1 MKKLKNKT
9 FTILLII
16 LTIFILSLLI
26 IFNGELYQRELNDV
40 KTDLRE
46 IENIHNNYYIVN
58 DNVIINGNTMKPIF
72 INANVYV
79 ISFDKL
85 YNITNIISYTDNGL
99 SNVEIMQLALNFI
112 NTNKKYEIGNLYFDR
127 YSYSLTSKNNL
138 IILDNIAINNKLGE
152 YFRMSLLI
160 FILLETLNVYI
171 SNRLTKWLTKPVI
184 NLFDKQKQFIVD
196 ASHELKTPL
205 SVIMASAEALEEDPK
220 EKKWLNNIKTE
231 AERMNKLVI
240 DLLDLAKSENIND
253 KQNYSINNLSKII
266 EKTSLTFESLVYE
279 NKLELET
286 NIEDDI
292 MYKCNSDK
300 IKQLLGI
307 LLDNA
312 IKHSN
317 DNSKIF
323 VNLYKN
329 KNNITLEV
337 KNRGKE
343 IPKEDQEKIFDR
355 FYRADESRNRNN
367 GGSGIGLSLV
377 RAIMN
382 NYNSKYGVENKENGV
397 EFYFEVSL
405 RKD

>member
-26 IFNGELYQRELNDV
+26 IFNGQLYQRELNDV

-46 IENIHNNYYIVN
+46 IENTHNDYYIVN

-112 NTNKKYEIGNLYFDR
+112 NANKKYEIGNLYFDR

-138 IILDNIAINNKLGE
+138 IILDNIAINNKLGD

-160 FILLETLNVYI
+160 FILLEILNIYI

-184 NLFDKQKQFIVD
+184 ASFDKQKQFIVD

-205 SVIMASAEALEEDPK
+205 SVIIASAEALEENPK
-220 EKKWLNNIKTE
+220 EKKWLNNIKSE

-240 DLLDLAKSENIND
+240 DLLDLAKSENIDD
-253 KQNYSINNLSKII
+253 KQNYNINNLSKII

-292 MYKCNSDK
+292 MYKCDSDK

-312 IKHSN
+312 IKHST

-337 KNRGKE
+337 KNKGKE
-343 IPKEDQEKIFDR
+343 ISKEDQEKIFDR
-355 FYRADESRNRNN
+355 FYRADVSRNRNEN
-367 GGSGIGLSLV
+367 RYGLGL
-377 RAIMN
+377 AIAKN
-382 NYNSKYGVENKENGV
+382 IVKNYNGKISVNC
-397 EFYFEVSL
+397 
-405 RKD
+405 KDGYTAFKVMFKQI

>member
-26 IFNGELYQRELNDV
+26 IFNGQLYQRELNDV

-46 IENIHNNYYIVN
+46 IENTHNDYYIVN

-138 IILDNIAINNKLGE
+138 IILDNIAINNKLGD

-160 FILLETLNVYI
+160 FILLEILNIYI

-184 NLFDKQKQFIVD
+184 ASFDKQKQFIVD

-205 SVIMASAEALEEDPK
+205 SVIIASAEALEENPK
-220 EKKWLNNIKTE
+220 KKKWLNNIKSE

-240 DLLDLAKSENIND
+240 DLLDLAKSENIDD

-266 EKTSLTFESLVYE
+266 EKTSLSFESLVYE

-292 MYKCNSDK
+292 MYKCDSDK

-312 IKHSN
+312 IKHST

-337 KNRGKE
+337 KNKGKE
-343 IPKEDQEKIFDR
+343 ISKEDQEKIFDR
-355 FYRADESRNRNN
+355 FYRADVSRNRNEN
-367 GGSGIGLSLV
+367 RYGLGL
-377 RAIMN
+377 AIAKN
-382 NYNSKYGVENKENGV
+382 IVKNYNGKISVNC
-397 EFYFEVSL
+397 
-405 RKD
+405 KDGYTTFKVMFKQI

>member
-26 IFNGELYQRELNDV
+26 IFNGQLYQRELNDV

-160 FILLETLNVYI
+160 FILLEILNIYI

-184 NLFDKQKQFIVD
+184 ASFDKQKQFIVD

-355 FYRADESRNRNN
+355 FYRADESRNRNENRYGLGLAIAKNIVANHN
-367 GGSGIGLSLV
+367 GKIFV
-377 RAIMN
+377 N
-382 NYNSKYGVENKENGV
+382 C
-397 EFYFEVSL
+397 
-405 RKD
+405 KDGYTTFKVMFKQV

>member
-9 FTILLII
+9 FTILLLI

-40 KTDLRE
+40 KNDLIE

-58 DNVIINGNTMKPIF
+58 DNIIINGNNMKPIF

-99 SNVEIMQLALNFI
+99 NNAEIIQLALNFI

-127 YSYSLTSKNNL
+127 YSYFLTNKNNL
-138 IILDNIAINNKLGE
+138 IIMDNALINNKLGD

-160 FILLETLNVYI
+160 FLLLEILNIYI

-184 NLFDKQKQFIVD
+184 VSFDKQKQFIVD

-205 SVIMASAEALEEDPK
+205 AIITASVEALEEDPK
-220 EKKWLNNIKTE
+220 EKKWLNNIKNE

-240 DLLDLAKSENIND
+240 DLLDLAKSENTGD
-253 KQNYSINNLSKII
+253 KQNYIINNLSKII

-279 NKLELET
+279 NNLKLET

-292 MYKCNSDK
+292 TFKCNSDK
-300 IKQLLGI
+300 IRELLGI
-307 LLDNA
+307 ILDNA
-312 IKHSN
+312 IKHST

-329 KNNITLEV
+329 KNNIVLEV
-337 KNRGKE
+337 KNKGKE
-343 IPKEDQEKIFDR
+343 ITREDQEKIFDR
-355 FYRADESRNRNN
+355 FYRADESRNRNENRYGLGLAIAQNIVISHN
-367 GGSGIGLSLV
+367 GKISV
-377 RAIMN
+377 N
-382 NYNSKYGVENKENGV
+382 C
-397 EFYFEVSL
+397 
-405 RKD
+405 KDGYTTFKVIFKQV

>member
-160 FILLETLNVYI
+160 FILLETLNIYI

-184 NLFDKQKQFIVD
+184 ASFDKQKQFIVD

-292 MYKCNSDK
+292 MYKCDSDK

-323 VNLYKN
+323 VNLCKN
-329 KNNITLEV
+329 KNNITLEI
-337 KNRGKE
+337 KNKGKE
-343 IPKEDQEKIFDR
+343 IPKEEQEKIFDR
-355 FYRADESRNRNN
+355 FYRADESRNRNENRYGLGLAIAKNIVANHN
-367 GGSGIGLSLV
+367 GKIFV
-377 RAIMN
+377 N
-382 NYNSKYGVENKENGV
+382 C
-397 EFYFEVSL
+397 
-405 RKD
+405 KDGYTTFKVMFKQV

>member
-26 IFNGELYQRELNDV
+26 IFNGQLYQRELNDV

-355 FYRADESRNRNN
+355 FYRADESRNRNENRYGLGLAIAKNIVANHN
-367 GGSGIGLSLV
+367 GKIFV
-377 RAIMN
+377 N
-382 NYNSKYGVENKENGV
+382 C
-397 EFYFEVSL
+397 
-405 RKD
+405 KDGYTTFKVMFKQV

>member
-46 IENIHNNYYIVN
+46 IESIHNNYYIVN
-58 DNVIINGNTMKPIF
+58 DNVIIDGNNMKPIF

-99 SNVEIMQLALNFI
+99 NNAEIIQLALNFI
-112 NTNKKYEIGNLYFDR
+112 KTNKKYEIGNLYFDR
-127 YSYSLTSKNNL
+127 YSYFLTSKNNL
-138 IILDNIAINNKLGE
+138 IIMDNIAINNKLGD

-160 FILLETLNVYI
+160 FILLEILNIYI

-184 NLFDKQKQFIVD
+184 VSFDKQKQFIVD

-205 SVIMASAEALEEDPK
+205 SIIMASAEALEEDSK

-240 DLLDLAKSENIND
+240 DLLDLAKSENIDD
-253 KQNYSINNLSKII
+253 KQNYSINNLSKIVEI
-266 EKTSLTFESLVYE
+266 TSLTFESLVYE

-286 NIEDDI
+286 DIEDKI
-292 MYKCNSDK
+292 MFKCNSDK

-307 LLDNA
+307 FLDNA
-312 IKHSN
+312 IKHST

-323 VNLYKN
+323 VNLYN
-329 KNNITLEV
+329 SKNNIILEV
-337 KNRGKE
+337 KNKGNA

-355 FYRADESRNRNN
+355 FYRIDESRNRNENRYGLGLAIAKNIVTNHN
-367 GGSGIGLSLV
+367 GKISV
-377 RAIMN
+377 N
-382 NYNSKYGVENKENGV
+382 CKNGYTTFKV
-397 EFYFEVSL
+397 IFKQVY
-405 RKD
+405 K

>member
-26 IFNGELYQRELNDV
+26 IFNGQLYQRELNDV

-138 IILDNIAINNKLGE
+138 IILDNTAINNKLGE

-355 FYRADESRNRNN
+355 FYRADESRNRNENRYGLGLAIAKNIVANHN
-367 GGSGIGLSLV
+367 GKIFV
-377 RAIMN
+377 N
-382 NYNSKYGVENKENGV
+382 C
-397 EFYFEVSL
+397 
-405 RKD
+405 KDGYTTFKVMFKQV

>member
-26 IFNGELYQRELNDV
+26 IFNGQLYQRELNDV

-46 IENIHNNYYIVN
+46 IENTHNDYYIVN

-112 NTNKKYEIGNLYFDR
+112 NANKKYEIGNLYFDR

-138 IILDNIAINNKLGE
+138 IILDNIAINNKLGD

-160 FILLETLNVYI
+160 FILLEILNIYI

-184 NLFDKQKQFIVD
+184 NSFDKQKQFIVD

-205 SVIMASAEALEEDPK
+205 SVIIASAEALEENPK

-279 NKLELET
+279 NNLELET

-307 LLDNA
+307 FLDNA

-337 KNRGKE
+337 KNKGKE

-355 FYRADESRNRNN
+355 FYRADVSRNRNEN
-367 GGSGIGLSLV
+367 RYGLGL
-377 RAIMN
+377 AIAKN
-382 NYNSKYGVENKENGV
+382 IVKNYNGKISVNC
-397 EFYFEVSL
+397 
-405 RKD
+405 KDGYTTFKIMFKQI

>member
-26 IFNGELYQRELNDV
+26 IFNGQLYQRELNDV

-46 IENIHNNYYIVN
+46 IENTHNDYYIVN

-112 NTNKKYEIGNLYFDR
+112 NANKKYEIGNLYFDR

-138 IILDNIAINNKLGE
+138 IILDNIAINNKLGD

-160 FILLETLNVYI
+160 FILLEILNIYI

-184 NLFDKQKQFIVD
+184 NSFDKQKQFIVD

-205 SVIMASAEALEEDPK
+205 SVIIASAEALEENPK

-279 NKLELET
+279 NNLELET

-307 LLDNA
+307 FLDNA

-337 KNRGKE
+337 KNKGKE

-355 FYRADESRNRNN
+355 FYRADVSRNRNEN
-367 GGSGIGLSLV
+367 RYGLGL
-377 RAIMN
+377 AIAKN
-382 NYNSKYGVENKENGV
+382 IVKNYNGKISVNC
-397 EFYFEVSL
+397 
-405 RKD
+405 KDGYTTFKVMFKQI